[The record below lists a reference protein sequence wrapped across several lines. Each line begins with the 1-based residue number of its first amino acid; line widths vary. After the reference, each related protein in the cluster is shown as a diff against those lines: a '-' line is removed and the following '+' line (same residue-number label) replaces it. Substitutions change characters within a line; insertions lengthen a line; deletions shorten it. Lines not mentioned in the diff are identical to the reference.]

1 MQNITHFTKHG
12 KKRTN
17 QRTAISKNEVAM
29 LLDRKF
35 YLNVGKIP
43 GINKEFLLFYSPP
56 DALCYLA
63 VRNPLTGAVI
73 TFLPV
78 NYQGCT
84 GWVITEAMCQRVRE
98 KTLNSNRPEMRSML
112 LRDHTKHDEIKKTL
126 EEIEVRKSAAKHRR
140 KARRKEL
147 KAEKNFAQQK
157 LVNQSK
163 FEIKLSYFNS
173 ENKRRSKII
182 GRILSEKYDNDFEKL
197 LSDSDFYT
205 MIDEMV
211 VEKKIDAIRY
221 NYIIINIRKNE
232 EIRSHLIEFS

>member
-1 MQNITHFTKHG
+1 
-12 KKRTN
+12 
-17 QRTAISKNEVAM
+17 
-29 LLDRKF
+29 
-35 YLNVGKIP
+35 
-43 GINKEFLLFYSPP
+43 
-56 DALCYLA
+56 
-63 VRNPLTGAVI
+63 
-73 TFLPV
+73 
-78 NYQGCT
+78 
-84 GWVITEAMCQRVRE
+84 
-98 KTLNSNRPEMRSML
+98 
-112 LRDHTKHDEIKKTL
+112 
-126 EEIEVRKSAAKHRR
+126 
-140 KARRKEL
+140 
-147 KAEKNFAQQK
+147 
-157 LVNQSK
+157 VNQSK